1 MRFLVLSLVFLVTAC
16 AKTTGN
22 QVMPDTTF
30 NRASANGLVIVGFDD
45 EREFNG
51 QPKPKLNWRRFD
63 PSTMRAE
70 GELIP
75 ISAPKT
81 ITSALYDDSNE
92 TSRPYYVFELP
103 PGNYY
108 IESLFQSYEFKKAV
122 KREDTANRTVLL
134 GSYSP
139 SITVRPGE
147 ISYIGEYRY
156 GVDGAAIT
164 RISLAAPQMARAKSL
179 IGTYS
184 GIFGEV
190 TFQDPRPVSFSCNQT
205 RTTFQREFNCAVSSV
220 SLAYQ

>member
-1 MRFLVLSLVFLVTAC
+1 MRFLVLSLVFLMTAC
-16 AKTTGN
+16 AQNTGN
-22 QVMPDTTF
+22 QITPETNF

-45 EREFNG
+45 ENEFNG

-63 PSTMRAE
+63 PSTMRAS

-81 ITSALYDDSNE
+81 ITSALYDNSNE

-108 IESLFQSYEFKKAV
+108 IESLFQSYDFKKAV
-122 KREDTANRTVLL
+122 KREETANRTVLL
-134 GSYSP
+134 GSYAP
-139 SITVRPGE
+139 SVAVRPGE
-147 ISYIGEYRY
+147 ISYIGEFRY

-164 RISLAAPQMARAKSL
+164 RLNPVAPQIDRAKSL
-179 IGTYS
+179 IGTFR
-184 GIFGEV
+184 GIFGDVVYQE
-190 TFQDPRPVSFSCNQT
+190 PRPVTFSCNQT
-205 RTTFQREFNCAVSSV
+205 RTTFQKEFNCAVNTV